1 VSLGKFPVAKALE
14 DSERGIGIQGGEGR
28 GGERFILTNVAA
40 FHLNLNEQ
48 RCIVL

>member
-28 GGERFILTNVAA
+28 VRGKVYP
-40 FHLNLNEQ
+40 NE
-48 RCIVL
+48 CGCVSFKFK